1 MSNHACHKARRARA
15 QRRFPSGIRG
25 KGINRPRGKPTINV
39 RSLLKKV
46 NDEDIVKSGSNVVII
61 SVPGRK

>member
-1 MSNHACHKARRARA
+1 M
-15 QRRFPSGIRG
+15 
-25 KGINRPRGKPTINV
+25 NV

-46 NDEDIVKSGSNVVII
+46 NDEDVVKSGSNVVII